1 MENNIKSKR
10 PFSWGIATSS
20 YQIEG
25 GHDLHGRGPSVWDV
39 FSHSKGRV
47 KNGDNGDIAC
57 DHYHLFPEDIKLMKD
72 LGVDSYRFSIS
83 WPRIFPVGTEDKINQ
98 PGMDFYDRLVDTLLE
113 NNIAPFVTLNHWDI
127 PQGLEDL
134 GGWTNRDMVEQFIKY
149 SHYLSRGLGDRVSN
163 WITHNE
169 PWCISFLGY
178 VEGRKPP
185 GLKGEWAKSLHT
197 AHHLLL
203 SHGKA
208 VPEIKSNVKNAK
220 VGITLNLN
228 TAIPASDSE
237 YDKKECAFYDAQ
249 FNRLYLD
256 PLYKKKYPE
265 LLFERLL
272 EKEAI
277 EQSDLNFI
285 KDGDLKAI
293 STPTDFLG
301 VNYYSRAV
309 IRDENIDEA
318 LNEKHKVTMGPKTD
332 FGWEVYPRGIYDLLK
347 RLQDEYSVNEI
358 MITENGCSYG
368 DGPNENK
375 KVNDVKRVEYH
386 RSHIEQILTAVDEGI
401 PCTGYFA
408 WSLMDNFEWAEGYS
422 QRFGLIWVDFD
433 TLERIP
439 KESYYWYQ
447 KFLKSQK

>member
-1 MENNIKSKR
+1 MKEIKKEKT
-10 PFSWGIATSS
+10 FNWGVATSS

-25 GHDLHGRGPSVWDV
+25 AHNTDGRGPSVWDV
-39 FSHSKGRV
+39 FSHTKGRV
-47 KNGDNGDIAC
+47 KNGDTGDIAC
-57 DHYHLFPEDIKLMKD
+57 DHYNKFSDDIILMRD
-72 LGVDSYRFSIS
+72 LGVDSYRFSVS
-83 WPRIFPVGTEDKINQ
+83 WPRIFPIGTEDKINQ
-98 PGMDFYDRLVDTLLE
+98 SGMDFFDRLVDTLLE
-113 NNIAPFVTLNHWDI
+113 NNITPFVTLNHWDI

-134 GGWTNRDMVEQFIKY
+134 GGWTNRDMVQQFVKY
-149 SHYLSRGLGDRVSN
+149 SHYLSRGLGDRVAN

-185 GLKGEWAKSLHT
+185 GLKGAWAKSLHT

-208 VPEIKSNVKNAK
+208 VPEIKSNVRNAK

-228 TAIPASDSE
+228 TAIPASNSE
-237 YDKKECAFYDAQ
+237 YDKKECDFYDAQ

-256 PLYKKKYPE
+256 PLYKQKYPK
-265 LLFERLL
+265 LLFDRLL
-272 EKEAI
+272 EKGAI
-277 EQSDLNFI
+277 KQSDLNFI
-285 KDGDLKAI
+285 EEGDLKTI

-309 IRDENIDEA
+309 IRDESVDEK

-332 FGWEVYPRGIYDLLK
+332 FGWEVYPQGIYDLLK
-347 RLQDEYSVNEI
+347 RLQDEYNVNEI
-358 MITENGCSYG
+358 MVTENGCSYS
-368 DGPNENK
+368 DGPDENK
-375 KVNDVKRVEYH
+375 KVNDINRVEYH
-386 RSHIEQILTAVDEGI
+386 RSHIEQILIAVDEGI
-401 PCTGYFA
+401 PCTAYFA

-447 KFLKSQK
+447 KFLKTQK

>member
-1 MENNIKSKR
+1 MKEIKKEKT
-10 PFSWGIATSS
+10 FNWGVATSS

-25 GHDLHGRGPSVWDV
+25 AHDTDGRGPSVWDV
-39 FSHSKGRV
+39 FSHTKGRV
-47 KNGDNGDIAC
+47 KNGDTGDIAC
-57 DHYHLFPEDIKLMKD
+57 DHYNKFSDDIILVRE
-72 LGVDSYRFSIS
+72 LGVDSYRFSVS
-83 WPRIFPVGTEDKINQ
+83 WPRIFPIGTEDKINQ
-98 PGMDFYDRLVDTLLE
+98 SGMDFYDRLVDTLLE
-113 NNIAPFVTLNHWDI
+113 NNITPFVTLNHWDI

-134 GGWTNRDMVEQFIKY
+134 GGWTNRDMVQQFVKY
-149 SHYLSRGLGDRVSN
+149 SHYLSRDLGDRVAN

-185 GLKGEWAKSLHT
+185 GLKGAWAKSLHT

-208 VPEIKSNVKNAK
+208 VPEIKSNVRNAK

-228 TAIPASDSE
+228 TAIPASNSE
-237 YDKKECAFYDAQ
+237 YDKKECDFYDAQ

-256 PLYKKKYPE
+256 PLYKKKYPK
-265 LLFERLL
+265 LLFDRLL
-272 EKEAI
+272 EKGAI
-277 EQSDLNFI
+277 KQSDLNFI
-285 KDGDLKAI
+285 EEGDLRTI

-309 IRDENIDEA
+309 IRDESVDEK
-318 LNEKHKVTMGPKTD
+318 LNEKQKITMGPKTD
-332 FGWEVYPRGIYDLLK
+332 FGWEVYPQGIYDLLK
-347 RLQDEYSVNEI
+347 RLQDDYNVNEI
-358 MITENGCSYG
+358 MVTENGCSYS
-368 DGPNENK
+368 DGPDENK
-375 KVNDVKRVEYH
+375 KVNDINRVEYH
-386 RSHIEQILTAVDEGI
+386 RSHIEQILIAVDEGI
-401 PCTGYFA
+401 PCTAYFA

-447 KFLKSQK
+447 KFLKTQK

>member
-1 MENNIKSKR
+1 MENNI
-10 PFSWGIATSS
+10 T
-20 YQIEG
+20 
-25 GHDLHGRGPSVWDV
+25 
-39 FSHSKGRV
+39 
-47 KNGDNGDIAC
+47 
-57 DHYHLFPEDIKLMKD
+57 
-72 LGVDSYRFSIS
+72 
-83 WPRIFPVGTEDKINQ
+83 
-98 PGMDFYDRLVDTLLE
+98 
-113 NNIAPFVTLNHWDI
+113 PFVTLNHWDI

-134 GGWTNRDMVEQFIKY
+134 GGWTNRDMVEQFVKY

-265 LLFERLL
+265 LLFKRLL

-285 KDGDLKAI
+285 KDGDLKKI

-309 IRDENIDEA
+309 IRDESIDEA
-318 LNEKHKVTMGPKTD
+318 LNEKHKVAMGPKTD
-332 FGWEVYPRGIYDLLK
+332 FGWEVYPLSLI
-347 RLQDEYSVNEI
+347 
-358 MITENGCSYG
+358 
-368 DGPNENK
+368 
-375 KVNDVKRVEYH
+375 
-386 RSHIEQILTAVDEGI
+386 HI
-401 PCTGYFA
+401 
-408 WSLMDNFEWAEGYS
+408 
-422 QRFGLIWVDFD
+422 
-433 TLERIP
+433 
-439 KESYYWYQ
+439 
-447 KFLKSQK
+447 

>member
-1 MENNIKSKR
+1 MEKTKQKK
-10 PFSWGIATSS
+10 PFNWGVATSS

-25 GHDLHGRGPSVWDV
+25 AHDIDGRGPSVWDV
-39 FSHSKGRV
+39 FSHTKGRV
-47 KNGDNGDIAC
+47 KNGDTGDIAC
-57 DHYHLFPEDIKLMKD
+57 DHYNKFYDDIKLMKD
-72 LGVDSYRFSIS
+72 LGVDSYRFSVS
-83 WPRIFPVGTEDKINQ
+83 WPRIFPIGTEDKINQ
-98 PGMDFYDRLVDTLLE
+98 SGMDFYDRLVDTLLE
-113 NNIAPFVTLNHWDI
+113 NNITPFVTLNHWDI

-185 GLKGEWAKSLHT
+185 GLKGAWAKSLHT

-208 VPEIKSNVKNAK
+208 VPEIKSNVRNAK

-265 LLFERLL
+265 LLFKRLL

-285 KDGDLKAI
+285 KDGDLKKI

-309 IRDENIDEA
+309 IRDESVDET
-318 LNEKHKVTMGPKTD
+318 LNEKHKVAMGPKTD

-386 RSHIEQILTAVDEGI
+386 RSHIEQILIAVDEGI

-422 QRFGLIWVDFD
+422 QRFGMIWVDFD

-447 KFLKSQK
+447 KFLKTQK

>member
-1 MENNIKSKR
+1 MKNNKLKKS
-10 PFSWGIATSS
+10 FNWGIATSS

-25 GHDLHGRGPSVWDV
+25 AHNLHGRGPSVWDV
-39 FSHSKGRV
+39 FSQSKGRV
-47 KNGDNGDIAC
+47 KNGDNGDTAC
-57 DHYHLFPEDIKLMKD
+57 DHYHRFPEDIKLMKD

-83 WPRIFPVGTEDKINQ
+83 WPRIFPIGTEHKINQ
-98 PGMDFYDRLVDTLLE
+98 LGMDFYDRLVDNLLE
-113 NNIAPFVTLNHWDI
+113 NNITPFVTLNHWDI

-134 GGWTNRDMVEQFIKY
+134 GGWTNRDMVEQFVKY
-149 SHYLSRGLGDRVSN
+149 SHYLSRGLGDRVFN

-178 VEGRKPP
+178 IEGRKPP
-185 GLKGEWAKSLHT
+185 GLKNEWAKSLHT

-208 VPEIKSNVKNAK
+208 VSEIKSNVKKAK

-237 YDKKECAFYDAQ
+237 YDKKACDFYDAQ

-256 PLYKKKYPE
+256 PLYNEKYPE
-265 LLFERLL
+265 LLFNSLI
-272 EKEAI
+272 EKSLI
-277 EQSDLNFI
+277 KKSDLNFI
-285 KDGDLKAI
+285 KEGDLKTI

-309 IRDENIDEA
+309 IRNDDIDE
-318 LNEKHKVTMGPKTD
+318 KVNDKQIVSIGEKTD

-347 RLQDEYSVNEI
+347 KLQDEYNVNEI
-358 MITENGCSYG
+358 IITENGCSYA
-368 DGPNENK
+368 DGPDENK
-375 KVNDVKRVEYH
+375 KVNDTKRVEYH
-386 RSHIEQILTAVDEGI
+386 RSHIEQILVAVDEGI

-408 WSLMDNFEWAEGYS
+408 WSLMDNFEWAEGYD
-422 QRFGLIWVDFD
+422 QRFGMIWVDFD
-433 TLERIP
+433 SLERIP

-447 KFLKSQK
+447 SFLKSLK

>member
-1 MENNIKSKR
+1 MKEIKKEKT
-10 PFSWGIATSS
+10 FNWGVATSS

-25 GHDLHGRGPSVWDV
+25 AHDTDGRGPSVWDV
-39 FSHSKGRV
+39 FSHTKGRV
-47 KNGDNGDIAC
+47 KNGDTGDIAC
-57 DHYHLFPEDIKLMKD
+57 DHYNKFSDDIILMRE
-72 LGVDSYRFSIS
+72 LGVDSYRFSVS
-83 WPRIFPVGTEDKINQ
+83 WPRIFPIGTEDKINQ
-98 PGMDFYDRLVDTLLE
+98 SGMDFYDRLVDTLLE
-113 NNIAPFVTLNHWDI
+113 NNITPFVTLNHWDI

-134 GGWTNRDMVEQFIKY
+134 GGWTNRDMVQQFVKY
-149 SHYLSRGLGDRVSN
+149 SHYLSRDLGDRVAN

-185 GLKGEWAKSLHT
+185 GLKGAWAKSLHT

-208 VPEIKSNVKNAK
+208 VPEIKSNVRNAK

-237 YDKKECAFYDAQ
+237 YDKKECDFYDAQ

-256 PLYKKKYPE
+256 PLYKKKYPK
-265 LLFERLL
+265 LLFDRLL
-272 EKEAI
+272 EKGAI
-277 EQSDLNFI
+277 KQSDLNFI
-285 KDGDLKAI
+285 EEGDLRTI

-309 IRDENIDEA
+309 IRDESVDEK
-318 LNEKHKVTMGPKTD
+318 LNEKQKITMGPKTD

-347 RLQDEYSVNEI
+347 RLQDDYNVNEI
-358 MITENGCSYG
+358 MVTENGCSYG
-368 DGPNENK
+368 DGPDENK
-375 KVNDVKRVEYH
+375 KVNDINRVEYH
-386 RSHIEQILTAVDEGI
+386 RSHIEQILIAVDEGI
-401 PCTGYFA
+401 PCTAYFA

-447 KFLKSQK
+447 KFLKTQK

>member
-1 MENNIKSKR
+1 VKEIKKEKT
-10 PFSWGIATSS
+10 FNWGVATSS

-25 GHDLHGRGPSVWDV
+25 AHNTDGRGPSVWDV
-39 FSHSKGRV
+39 FSHTKGRV
-47 KNGDNGDIAC
+47 KNGDTGDIAC
-57 DHYHLFPEDIKLMKD
+57 DHYNKFSDDIILMRD
-72 LGVDSYRFSIS
+72 LGVDSYRFSVS
-83 WPRIFPVGTEDKINQ
+83 WPRIFPIGTEDKINQ
-98 PGMDFYDRLVDTLLE
+98 SGMDFYDRLVDTLLE
-113 NNIAPFVTLNHWDI
+113 NNITPFVTLNHWDI

-134 GGWTNRDMVEQFIKY
+134 GGWTNRDMVQQFVKY
-149 SHYLSRGLGDRVSN
+149 SHYLSRGLGDRVAN

-185 GLKGEWAKSLHT
+185 GLKGAWAKSLHT

-208 VPEIKSNVKNAK
+208 VPEIKSNVRNAK

-228 TAIPASDSE
+228 TAIPASNSE
-237 YDKKECAFYDAQ
+237 YDKKECDFYDAQ

-256 PLYKKKYPE
+256 PLYKQKYPK
-265 LLFERLL
+265 LLFDRLL
-272 EKEAI
+272 EKGAI
-277 EQSDLNFI
+277 KQSDLNFI
-285 KDGDLKAI
+285 GEGDLKTI

-309 IRDENIDEA
+309 IRDESVDEK

-332 FGWEVYPRGIYDLLK
+332 FGWEVYPQGIYDLLK
-347 RLQDEYSVNEI
+347 RLQDEYNVNEI
-358 MITENGCSYG
+358 MVTENGCSYS
-368 DGPNENK
+368 DGPDENK
-375 KVNDVKRVEYH
+375 KVNDINRVEYH
-386 RSHIEQILTAVDEGI
+386 RSHIEQILIAVDEGI
-401 PCTGYFA
+401 PCTAYFA

-447 KFLKSQK
+447 KFLKTQK

>member
-1 MENNIKSKR
+1 MKEIKKEKT
-10 PFSWGIATSS
+10 FNWGVATSS

-25 GHDLHGRGPSVWDV
+25 AHDTDGRGPSVWDV
-39 FSHSKGRV
+39 FSHTKGRV
-47 KNGDNGDIAC
+47 KNGDTGDIAC
-57 DHYHLFPEDIKLMKD
+57 DHYNKFSDDIILMRE
-72 LGVDSYRFSIS
+72 LGVDSYRFSVS
-83 WPRIFPVGTEDKINQ
+83 WPRIFPIGTEDKINQ
-98 PGMDFYDRLVDTLLE
+98 SGMDFYDRLVDTLLE
-113 NNIAPFVTLNHWDI
+113 NNITPFVTLNHWDI

-134 GGWTNRDMVEQFIKY
+134 GGWTNRDMVQQFVKY
-149 SHYLSRGLGDRVSN
+149 SHYLSRDLGDRVAN

-185 GLKGEWAKSLHT
+185 GLKGAWAKSLHT

-208 VPEIKSNVKNAK
+208 VPEIKSNVRNAK

-228 TAIPASDSE
+228 TAIPASNSE
-237 YDKKECAFYDAQ
+237 YDKKECDFYDAQ

-256 PLYKKKYPE
+256 PLYKKKYPK
-265 LLFERLL
+265 LLFDRLL
-272 EKEAI
+272 EKGAI
-277 EQSDLNFI
+277 KQSDLNFI
-285 KDGDLKAI
+285 EEGDLRTI

-368 DGPNENK
+368 DGPNENG

-386 RSHIEQILTAVDEGI
+386 RSHIEQILIAVDEGI

-422 QRFGLIWVDFD
+422 QRFGLIWVDFE

-447 KFLKSQK
+447 NFIKSQK

>member
-1 MENNIKSKR
+1 MKEIKKEKT
-10 PFSWGIATSS
+10 FNWGVATSS

-25 GHDLHGRGPSVWDV
+25 AHDTDGRGPSVWDV
-39 FSHSKGRV
+39 FSHTKGRV
-47 KNGDNGDIAC
+47 KNGDTGDIAC
-57 DHYHLFPEDIKLMKD
+57 DHYNKFSDDIILMRE
-72 LGVDSYRFSIS
+72 LGVDSYRFSVS
-83 WPRIFPVGTEDKINQ
+83 WPRIFPIGTEDKINQ
-98 PGMDFYDRLVDTLLE
+98 SGMDFYDRLVDTLLE
-113 NNIAPFVTLNHWDI
+113 NNITPFVTLNHWDI

-134 GGWTNRDMVEQFIKY
+134 GGWTNRDMVQQFVKY
-149 SHYLSRGLGDRVSN
+149 SHYLSRDLGDRVAN

-185 GLKGEWAKSLHT
+185 GLNGAWAKSLHT

-208 VPEIKSNVKNAK
+208 VPEIKSNVRNAK

-237 YDKKECAFYDAQ
+237 YDKKECDFYDAQ

-256 PLYKKKYPE
+256 PLYKKKYPK
-265 LLFERLL
+265 LLFDRLL
-272 EKEAI
+272 EKGAI
-277 EQSDLNFI
+277 KQSDLNFI
-285 KDGDLKAI
+285 EEGDLKTI

-309 IRDENIDEA
+309 IRDESVDEK
-318 LNEKHKVTMGPKTD
+318 LNEKQKVTMGPKTD
-332 FGWEVYPRGIYDLLK
+332 FGWEVYPQGIYDLLK
-347 RLQDEYSVNEI
+347 RLQDDYNVNEI
-358 MITENGCSYG
+358 MVTENGCSYS
-368 DGPNENK
+368 DGPDENK
-375 KVNDVKRVEYH
+375 KVNDINRVEYH
-386 RSHIEQILTAVDEGI
+386 RSHIEQILIAVDEGI
-401 PCTGYFA
+401 PCTAYFA

-447 KFLKSQK
+447 KFLKTQK

>member
-1 MENNIKSKR
+1 VKEIKKEKT
-10 PFSWGIATSS
+10 FNWGVATSS

-25 GHDLHGRGPSVWDV
+25 AHNTDGRGPSVWDV
-39 FSHSKGRV
+39 FSHTKGRV
-47 KNGDNGDIAC
+47 KNGDTGDIAC
-57 DHYHLFPEDIKLMKD
+57 DHYNKFSDDIILMRD
-72 LGVDSYRFSIS
+72 LGVDSYRFSVS
-83 WPRIFPVGTEDKINQ
+83 WPRIFPIGTEDKINQ
-98 PGMDFYDRLVDTLLE
+98 SGMDFYDRLVDTLLE
-113 NNIAPFVTLNHWDI
+113 NNITPFVTLNHWDI

-265 LLFERLL
+265 LLFKRLL

-285 KDGDLKAI
+285 KDGDLKKI

-309 IRDENIDEA
+309 IRDESVDET

-375 KVNDVKRVEYH
+375 KVNDINRVEYH
-386 RSHIEQILTAVDEGI
+386 RSHIEQILIAVDEGI

>member
-1 MENNIKSKR
+1 MKEIKKEKT
-10 PFSWGIATSS
+10 FNWGVATSS

-25 GHDLHGRGPSVWDV
+25 AHNTDGRGPSVWDV
-39 FSHSKGRV
+39 FSHTKGRV
-47 KNGDNGDIAC
+47 KNGDTGDIAC
-57 DHYHLFPEDIKLMKD
+57 DHYNKFSDDIILMRD
-72 LGVDSYRFSIS
+72 LGVDSYRFSVS
-83 WPRIFPVGTEDKINQ
+83 WPRIFPIGTEDKINQ
-98 PGMDFYDRLVDTLLE
+98 SGMDFYDRLVDTLLE
-113 NNIAPFVTLNHWDI
+113 NNITPFVTLNHWDI

-134 GGWTNRDMVEQFIKY
+134 GGWTNRDMVQQFVKY
-149 SHYLSRGLGDRVSN
+149 SHYLSRDLGDRVAN

-185 GLKGEWAKSLHT
+185 GLKGAWAKSLHT

-208 VPEIKSNVKNAK
+208 VPEIKSNVRNAK

-228 TAIPASDSE
+228 TAIPASNSE
-237 YDKKECAFYDAQ
+237 YDKKECDFYDAQ

-256 PLYKKKYPE
+256 PLYKQKYPK
-265 LLFERLL
+265 LLFDRLL
-272 EKEAI
+272 EKGAI
-277 EQSDLNFI
+277 KQSDLNFI
-285 KDGDLKAI
+285 EEGDLKTI

-309 IRDENIDEA
+309 IRDESVDEK

-332 FGWEVYPRGIYDLLK
+332 FGWEVYPQGIYDLLK
-347 RLQDEYSVNEI
+347 RLQDEYNVNEI
-358 MITENGCSYG
+358 MVTENGCSYS
-368 DGPNENK
+368 DSPDENK
-375 KVNDVKRVEYH
+375 KVNDINRVEYH
-386 RSHIEQILTAVDEGI
+386 RSHIEQILIAVDEGI
-401 PCTGYFA
+401 PCTAYFA

-447 KFLKSQK
+447 KFLKTQK

>member
-1 MENNIKSKR
+1 MKEIKKEKT
-10 PFSWGIATSS
+10 FNWGVATSS

-25 GHDLHGRGPSVWDV
+25 AHNTDGRGPSVWDV
-39 FSHSKGRV
+39 FSHTKGRV
-47 KNGDNGDIAC
+47 KNGDTGDIAC
-57 DHYHLFPEDIKLMKD
+57 DHYNKFSDDIILMRD
-72 LGVDSYRFSIS
+72 LGVDSYRFSVS
-83 WPRIFPVGTEDKINQ
+83 WPRIFPIGTEDKINQ
-98 PGMDFYDRLVDTLLE
+98 SGMDFYDRLVDTLLE
-113 NNIAPFVTLNHWDI
+113 NNITPFVTLNHWDI

-134 GGWTNRDMVEQFIKY
+134 GGWTNRDMVQQFVKY
-149 SHYLSRGLGDRVSN
+149 SHYLSRGLGDRVAN

-185 GLKGEWAKSLHT
+185 GLKGAWAKSLHT

-208 VPEIKSNVKNAK
+208 VPEIKSNVRNAK

-228 TAIPASDSE
+228 TAIPASNSE
-237 YDKKECAFYDAQ
+237 YDKKECDFYDAQ

-256 PLYKKKYPE
+256 PLYKQKYPK
-265 LLFERLL
+265 LLFDRLL
-272 EKEAI
+272 EKGAI
-277 EQSDLNFI
+277 KQSDLNFI
-285 KDGDLKAI
+285 GEGDLKTI

-309 IRDENIDEA
+309 IRDESVDEK
-318 LNEKHKVTMGPKTD
+318 LNEKQKVTMGPKTD
-332 FGWEVYPRGIYDLLK
+332 FGWEVYPQGIYDLLK
-347 RLQDEYSVNEI
+347 RLQDDYNVNEI
-358 MITENGCSYG
+358 MVTENGCSYS
-368 DGPNENK
+368 DGPDENK
-375 KVNDVKRVEYH
+375 KVNDINRVEYH
-386 RSHIEQILTAVDEGI
+386 RSHIEQILIAVDEGI
-401 PCTGYFA
+401 PCTAYFA

-447 KFLKSQK
+447 KFLKTQK

>member
-1 MENNIKSKR
+1 MKEIKKEKT
-10 PFSWGIATSS
+10 FNWGVATSS

-25 GHDLHGRGPSVWDV
+25 AHNTDGRGPSVWDV
-39 FSHSKGRV
+39 FSHTKGRV
-47 KNGDNGDIAC
+47 KNGDTGDIAC
-57 DHYHLFPEDIKLMKD
+57 DHYNKFSDDIILMRD
-72 LGVDSYRFSIS
+72 LGVDSYRFSVS
-83 WPRIFPVGTEDKINQ
+83 WPRIFPIGTEDKINQ
-98 PGMDFYDRLVDTLLE
+98 SGMDFYDRLVDTLLE
-113 NNIAPFVTLNHWDI
+113 NNITPFVTLNHWDI

-134 GGWTNRDMVEQFIKY
+134 GGWTNRDMVQQFVKY
-149 SHYLSRGLGDRVSN
+149 SHYLSRGLGDRVAN

-185 GLKGEWAKSLHT
+185 GLKGAWAKSLHT

-208 VPEIKSNVKNAK
+208 VPEIKSNVRNAK

-265 LLFERLL
+265 LLFKRLL

-285 KDGDLKAI
+285 KDGDLKKI

-309 IRDENIDEA
+309 IRDESVDEA

-347 RLQDEYSVNEI
+347 RLQDEYNVNEI

-386 RSHIEQILTAVDEGI
+386 RSHIEQILIAVDEGI

>member
-1 MENNIKSKR
+1 MKEIKKEKT
-10 PFSWGIATSS
+10 FNWGVATSS

-25 GHDLHGRGPSVWDV
+25 AHDTDGRGPSVWDV
-39 FSHSKGRV
+39 FSHTKGRV
-47 KNGDNGDIAC
+47 KNGDTGDIAC
-57 DHYHLFPEDIKLMKD
+57 DHYNKFSDDIILMRE
-72 LGVDSYRFSIS
+72 LGVDSYRFSVS
-83 WPRIFPVGTEDKINQ
+83 WPRIFPIGTEDKINQ
-98 PGMDFYDRLVDTLLE
+98 SGMDFYDRLVDTLLE
-113 NNIAPFVTLNHWDI
+113 NNITPFVTLNHWDI

-134 GGWTNRDMVEQFIKY
+134 GGWTNRDMVQQFVKY
-149 SHYLSRGLGDRVSN
+149 SHYLSRDLGDRVAN

-185 GLKGEWAKSLHT
+185 GLKGAWAKSLHT

-208 VPEIKSNVKNAK
+208 VPEIKSNVRNAK

-256 PLYKKKYPE
+256 PLYKKEYPE
-265 LLFERLL
+265 LLFKRLL
-272 EKEAI
+272 EKGAI
-277 EQSDLNFI
+277 EQSDINFI
-285 KDGDLKAI
+285 KDGDLKTI

-309 IRDENIDEA
+309 IRDEDVDEA
-318 LNEKHKVTMGPKTD
+318 LNDEHKVTMGPKTD

-347 RLQDEYSVNEI
+347 RLQDEYNVNEI

-386 RSHIEQILTAVDEGI
+386 RSHIEQILIAVDEGI

>member
-1 MENNIKSKR
+1 MEEIKKEK
-10 PFSWGIATSS
+10 PFNWGVATSS

-25 GHDLHGRGPSVWDV
+25 AHDTDGRGPSVWDV
-39 FSHSKGRV
+39 FSHTKGRV
-47 KNGDNGDIAC
+47 KNGDTGDIAC
-57 DHYHLFPEDIKLMKD
+57 DHYNKFSDDIILMRD

-83 WPRIFPVGTEDKINQ
+83 WPRIFPIGTEDKINQ
-98 PGMDFYDRLVDTLLE
+98 SGMDFYDRLVDTLLE
-113 NNIAPFVTLNHWDI
+113 NNITPFVTLNHWDI

-265 LLFERLL
+265 LLFKRLL
-272 EKEAI
+272 EKGAI
-277 EQSDLNFI
+277 KQSDLNFI
-285 KDGDLKAI
+285 KDGDLKTI

-309 IRDENIDEA
+309 IRDEIVDEA

-347 RLQDEYSVNEI
+347 RLQDEYNVNEI

-386 RSHIEQILTAVDEGI
+386 RSHIEQILIAVDEGI

>member
-1 MENNIKSKR
+1 MKEIKKEKT
-10 PFSWGIATSS
+10 FNWGVATSS

-25 GHDLHGRGPSVWDV
+25 AHNTDGRGPSVWDV
-39 FSHSKGRV
+39 FSHTKGRV
-47 KNGDNGDIAC
+47 KNGDTGDIAC
-57 DHYHLFPEDIKLMKD
+57 DHYNKFSDDIILMRD
-72 LGVDSYRFSIS
+72 LGVDSYRFSVS
-83 WPRIFPVGTEDKINQ
+83 WPRIFPIGTEDKINQ
-98 PGMDFYDRLVDTLLE
+98 SGMDFYDRLVDTLLE
-113 NNIAPFVTLNHWDI
+113 NNITPFVTLNHWDI

-134 GGWTNRDMVEQFIKY
+134 GGWTNRDMVQQFVKY
-149 SHYLSRGLGDRVSN
+149 SHYLSRGLGDRVAN

-185 GLKGEWAKSLHT
+185 GLKGAWAKSLHT

-208 VPEIKSNVKNAK
+208 VPEIKSNVRNAK

-228 TAIPASDSE
+228 TAIPASNSE
-237 YDKKECAFYDAQ
+237 YDKKECDFYDAQ

-256 PLYKKKYPE
+256 PLYKQKYPK
-265 LLFERLL
+265 LLFDRLL
-272 EKEAI
+272 EKGAI
-277 EQSDLNFI
+277 KQSDLNFI
-285 KDGDLKAI
+285 GEGDLKTI

-309 IRDENIDEA
+309 IRDESVDEK
-318 LNEKHKVTMGPKTD
+318 LNEKQKVTMGPKTD
-332 FGWEVYPRGIYDLLK
+332 FGWEVYPKGIYDLLK
-347 RLQDEYSVNEI
+347 RLQDDYNVNEI
-358 MITENGCSYG
+358 MVTENGCSYS
-368 DGPNENK
+368 DGPDENK
-375 KVNDVKRVEYH
+375 KVNDINRVEYH
-386 RSHIEQILTAVDEGI
+386 RSHIEQILIAVDEGI
-401 PCTGYFA
+401 PCTAYFA

-447 KFLKSQK
+447 KFLKTQK

>member
-1 MENNIKSKR
+1 MKEIKKEKT
-10 PFSWGIATSS
+10 FNWGVATSS

-25 GHDLHGRGPSVWDV
+25 AHDTDGRGPSVWDV
-39 FSHSKGRV
+39 FSHTKGRV
-47 KNGDNGDIAC
+47 KNGDTGDIAC
-57 DHYHLFPEDIKLMKD
+57 DHYNKFSDDIILMRD
-72 LGVDSYRFSIS
+72 LGVDSYRFSVS
-83 WPRIFPVGTEDKINQ
+83 WPRIFPIGTEDKINQ
-98 PGMDFYDRLVDTLLE
+98 SGMDFYDRLVDTLLE
-113 NNIAPFVTLNHWDI
+113 NNITPFVTLNHWDI

-134 GGWTNRDMVEQFIKY
+134 GGWTNRDMVQQFVKY
-149 SHYLSRGLGDRVSN
+149 SHYLSRDLGDRVAN

-185 GLKGEWAKSLHT
+185 GLKGAWAKSLHT

-208 VPEIKSNVKNAK
+208 VPEIKSNVRNAK

-237 YDKKECAFYDAQ
+237 YDKKECDFYDAQ

-256 PLYKKKYPE
+256 PLYKKKYPK
-265 LLFERLL
+265 LLFDRLL
-272 EKEAI
+272 EKGAI
-277 EQSDLNFI
+277 KQSDLNFI
-285 KDGDLKAI
+285 EEGDLRTI

-309 IRDENIDEA
+309 IRDESVDEK
-318 LNEKHKVTMGPKTD
+318 LNEKQKITMGPKTD
-332 FGWEVYPRGIYDLLK
+332 FGWEVYPQGIYDLLK
-347 RLQDEYSVNEI
+347 RLQDDYNVNEI
-358 MITENGCSYG
+358 MVTENGCSYS
-368 DGPNENK
+368 DGPDGNK
-375 KVNDVKRVEYH
+375 KVNDINRLEYH
-386 RSHIEQILTAVDEGI
+386 RSHIEQILIAVDEGI
-401 PCTGYFA
+401 PCTAYFA

-447 KFLKSQK
+447 KFLKTQK

>member
-1 MENNIKSKR
+1 MGNNIKSKR
-10 PFSWGIATSS
+10 PFNWGIATSS

-98 PGMDFYDRLVDTLLE
+98 SGMDFYDRLVDTLLE
-113 NNIAPFVTLNHWDI
+113 NNITPFITLNHWDI

-265 LLFERLL
+265 LLFKRLL
-272 EKEAI
+272 EKGAI
-277 EQSDLNFI
+277 RQSDLNFI
-285 KDGDLKAI
+285 KDGDLKTI

-309 IRDENIDEA
+309 IRDESVDEK

-347 RLQDEYSVNEI
+347 RLQDEYNVNEI

-375 KVNDVKRVEYH
+375 KVNDIKRVEYH
-386 RSHIEQILTAVDEGI
+386 RSHIEQILIAVDEGI

-422 QRFGLIWVDFD
+422 QRFGMIWVDFD

-447 KFLKSQK
+447 KFLKTQK

>member
-1 MENNIKSKR
+1 MKEIKKEKT
-10 PFSWGIATSS
+10 FNWGVATSS

-25 GHDLHGRGPSVWDV
+25 AHDTDGRGPSVWDV
-39 FSHSKGRV
+39 FSHTKGRV
-47 KNGDNGDIAC
+47 KNGDTGDIAC
-57 DHYHLFPEDIKLMKD
+57 DHYNKFSDDIILMRE
-72 LGVDSYRFSIS
+72 LGVDSYRFSVS
-83 WPRIFPVGTEDKINQ
+83 WPRIFPIGTEDKINQ
-98 PGMDFYDRLVDTLLE
+98 SGMDFYDRLVDTLLE
-113 NNIAPFVTLNHWDI
+113 NNITPFVTLNHWDI

-134 GGWTNRDMVEQFIKY
+134 GGWTNRDMVQQFVKY
-149 SHYLSRGLGDRVSN
+149 SHYLSRDLGDRVAN

-185 GLKGEWAKSLHT
+185 GLKGAWAKSLHT

-208 VPEIKSNVKNAK
+208 VPEIKSNVRNAK

-265 LLFERLL
+265 LLFKRLL
-272 EKEAI
+272 EKGAI
-277 EQSDLNFI
+277 KQSDLNFI
-285 KDGDLKAI
+285 KDGDLKTI

-309 IRDENIDEA
+309 IRDESVDEK
-318 LNEKHKVTMGPKTD
+318 LNEKQKITMGPKTD
-332 FGWEVYPRGIYDLLK
+332 FGWEVYPQGIYDLLK
-347 RLQDEYSVNEI
+347 RLQDDYNVNEI
-358 MITENGCSYG
+358 MVTENGCSYG
-368 DGPNENK
+368 DGPDENK
-375 KVNDVKRVEYH
+375 KVNDINRVEYH
-386 RSHIEQILTAVDEGI
+386 RSHIEQILIAVDEGI
-401 PCTGYFA
+401 PCTAYFA

-447 KFLKSQK
+447 KFLKTQK

>member
-1 MENNIKSKR
+1 MKEIKKEKT
-10 PFSWGIATSS
+10 FNWGVATSS

-25 GHDLHGRGPSVWDV
+25 AHNTDGRGPSVWDV
-39 FSHSKGRV
+39 FSHTKGRV
-47 KNGDNGDIAC
+47 KNGDTGDIAC
-57 DHYHLFPEDIKLMKD
+57 DHYNKFSDDIILMRD
-72 LGVDSYRFSIS
+72 LGVDSYRFSVS
-83 WPRIFPVGTEDKINQ
+83 WPRIFPIGTEDKINQ
-98 PGMDFYDRLVDTLLE
+98 SGMDFYDRLVDTLLE
-113 NNIAPFVTLNHWDI
+113 NNITPFVTLNHWDI

-134 GGWTNRDMVEQFIKY
+134 GGWTNRDMVQQFVKY
-149 SHYLSRGLGDRVSN
+149 SHYLSRGLGDRVAN

-185 GLKGEWAKSLHT
+185 GLKGAWAKSLHT

-208 VPEIKSNVKNAK
+208 VPEIKSNVRNAK

-228 TAIPASDSE
+228 TAIPASNSE

-265 LLFERLL
+265 LLFKRLL

-285 KDGDLKAI
+285 KDGDLKKI

-309 IRDENIDEA
+309 IRDESIDEA
-318 LNEKHKVTMGPKTD
+318 LNEKHKVAMGPKTD

-347 RLQDEYSVNEI
+347 RLQNEYSVNEI

-386 RSHIEQILTAVDEGI
+386 RSHIEQILIAVDEGI

>member
-1 MENNIKSKR
+1 MKELKKEKTFN
-10 PFSWGIATSS
+10 WGVATSS

-25 GHDLHGRGPSVWDV
+25 AHDTDGRGPSVWDV
-39 FSHSKGRV
+39 FSHTKGRV
-47 KNGDNGDIAC
+47 KNGDTGDIAC
-57 DHYHLFPEDIKLMKD
+57 DHYNKFSDDIILMRD
-72 LGVDSYRFSIS
+72 LGVDSYRFSVS
-83 WPRIFPVGTEDKINQ
+83 WPRIFPIGTEDKINQ
-98 PGMDFYDRLVDTLLE
+98 SGMDFYDRLVDTLLE
-113 NNIAPFVTLNHWDI
+113 NNITPFVTLNHWDI

-134 GGWTNRDMVEQFIKY
+134 GGWTNRDMVQQFVKY
-149 SHYLSRGLGDRVSN
+149 SHYLSRGLGDRVAN

-185 GLKGEWAKSLHT
+185 GLKGAWAKSLHT

-208 VPEIKSNVKNAK
+208 VPEIKSNVRNAK

-228 TAIPASDSE
+228 TAIPASNSE

-265 LLFERLL
+265 LLFKRLL

-285 KDGDLKAI
+285 KDGDLKKI

-309 IRDENIDEA
+309 IRDESIDEA
-318 LNEKHKVTMGPKTD
+318 LNEEHKVTMGPKTD

-386 RSHIEQILTAVDEGI
+386 RSHIEQILIAVDEGI

>member
-1 MENNIKSKR
+1 MEEIKKEKT
-10 PFSWGIATSS
+10 FNWGVATSS

-25 GHDLHGRGPSVWDV
+25 AHDTDGRGPSVWDV
-39 FSHSKGRV
+39 FSHTKGRV
-47 KNGDNGDIAC
+47 KNGDTGDIAC
-57 DHYHLFPEDIKLMKD
+57 DHYNKFSDDIILMRE
-72 LGVDSYRFSIS
+72 LGVDSYRFSVS
-83 WPRIFPVGTEDKINQ
+83 WPRIFPIGTEDKINQ
-98 PGMDFYDRLVDTLLE
+98 SGMDFYDRLVDTLLE
-113 NNIAPFVTLNHWDI
+113 NNITPFVTLNHWDI

-134 GGWTNRDMVEQFIKY
+134 GGWTNRDMVQQFVKY
-149 SHYLSRGLGDRVSN
+149 SHYLSRDLGDRVAN

-185 GLKGEWAKSLHT
+185 GLKGAWAKSLHT

-208 VPEIKSNVKNAK
+208 VPEIKSNVRNAK

-237 YDKKECAFYDAQ
+237 YDKKECDFYDAQ

-256 PLYKKKYPE
+256 PLYKKKYPK
-265 LLFERLL
+265 LLFDRLL
-272 EKEAI
+272 EKGAI
-277 EQSDLNFI
+277 KQSDLNFI
-285 KDGDLKAI
+285 EEGDLKTI

-309 IRDENIDEA
+309 IRDESVDEK
-318 LNEKHKVTMGPKTD
+318 LNEKQKVTMGPKTD
-332 FGWEVYPRGIYDLLK
+332 FGWEVYPQGIYDLLK
-347 RLQDEYSVNEI
+347 RLQDDYNVNEI
-358 MITENGCSYG
+358 MVTENGCSYS
-368 DGPNENK
+368 DGPDENK
-375 KVNDVKRVEYH
+375 KVNDINRVEYH
-386 RSHIEQILTAVDEGI
+386 RSHIEQILIAVDEGI
-401 PCTGYFA
+401 PCTAYFA

-447 KFLKSQK
+447 KFLKTQK

>member
-1 MENNIKSKR
+1 MKEIKKEKT
-10 PFSWGIATSS
+10 FNWGVATSS

-25 GHDLHGRGPSVWDV
+25 AHNTDGRGPSVWDV
-39 FSHSKGRV
+39 FSHTKGRV
-47 KNGDNGDIAC
+47 KNGDTGDIAC
-57 DHYHLFPEDIKLMKD
+57 DHYNKFSDDIILMRD
-72 LGVDSYRFSIS
+72 LGADSYRFSVS
-83 WPRIFPVGTEDKINQ
+83 WPRIFPIGTEDKINQ
-98 PGMDFYDRLVDTLLE
+98 SGMDFYDRLVDTLLE
-113 NNIAPFVTLNHWDI
+113 NNITPFVTLNHWDI

-134 GGWTNRDMVEQFIKY
+134 GGWTNRDMVQQFVKY
-149 SHYLSRGLGDRVSN
+149 SHYLSRGLGDRVAN

-185 GLKGEWAKSLHT
+185 GLKGAWAKSLHT

-208 VPEIKSNVKNAK
+208 VPEIKSNVRNAK

-237 YDKKECAFYDAQ
+237 YDKKECDFYDAQ

-256 PLYKKKYPE
+256 PLYKQKYPE
-265 LLFERLL
+265 LLFDRLL
-272 EKEAI
+272 EKGAI
-277 EQSDLNFI
+277 KQSDLNFI
-285 KDGDLKAI
+285 KDGDLKTI

-386 RSHIEQILTAVDEGI
+386 RSHIEQILIAVDEGI

>member
-1 MENNIKSKR
+1 MKEIKKEKT
-10 PFSWGIATSS
+10 FNWGVATSS

-25 GHDLHGRGPSVWDV
+25 AHDTDGRGPSVWDV
-39 FSHSKGRV
+39 FSHTKGRV
-47 KNGDNGDIAC
+47 KNGDTGDIAC
-57 DHYHLFPEDIKLMKD
+57 DHYNKFSDDIILMRE
-72 LGVDSYRFSIS
+72 LGVDSYRFSVS
-83 WPRIFPVGTEDKINQ
+83 WPRIFPIGTEDKINQ
-98 PGMDFYDRLVDTLLE
+98 SGMDFYDRLVDTLLE
-113 NNIAPFVTLNHWDI
+113 NNITPFVTLNHWDI

-134 GGWTNRDMVEQFIKY
+134 GGWTNRDMVQQFVKY
-149 SHYLSRGLGDRVSN
+149 SHYLSRDLGDRVAN

-185 GLKGEWAKSLHT
+185 GLKGAWAKSLHT

-208 VPEIKSNVKNAK
+208 VPEIKSNVRNAK

-237 YDKKECAFYDAQ
+237 YDKKECDFYDAQ

-256 PLYKKKYPE
+256 PLYKKKYPK
-265 LLFERLL
+265 LLFDRLL
-272 EKEAI
+272 EKGAI
-277 EQSDLNFI
+277 KQSDLNFI
-285 KDGDLKAI
+285 EEGDLKTI

-309 IRDENIDEA
+309 IRDESVDEM

-332 FGWEVYPRGIYDLLK
+332 FGWEIYPKGIYDLLK
-347 RLQDEYSVNEI
+347 RLQDDYNVNEI
-358 MITENGCSYG
+358 MVTENGCSYS
-368 DGPNENK
+368 DGPDENK
-375 KVNDVKRVEYH
+375 KVNDINRVEYH
-386 RSHIEQILTAVDEGI
+386 RSHIEQILIAVDEGI
-401 PCTGYFA
+401 PCTAYFA

-447 KFLKSQK
+447 KFLKTQK

>member
-1 MENNIKSKR
+1 MKEIKKEKT
-10 PFSWGIATSS
+10 FNWGVATSS

-25 GHDLHGRGPSVWDV
+25 AHDTDGRGPSVWDV
-39 FSHSKGRV
+39 FSHTKGRV
-47 KNGDNGDIAC
+47 KNGDTGDIAC
-57 DHYHLFPEDIKLMKD
+57 DHYNKFSDDIILMRE
-72 LGVDSYRFSIS
+72 LGVDSYRFSVS
-83 WPRIFPVGTEDKINQ
+83 WPRIFPIGTEDKINQ
-98 PGMDFYDRLVDTLLE
+98 SGMDFYDRLVDTLLE
-113 NNIAPFVTLNHWDI
+113 NNITPFVTLNHWDI

-134 GGWTNRDMVEQFIKY
+134 GGWTNRDMVQQFVKY
-149 SHYLSRGLGDRVSN
+149 SHYLSRDLGDRVAN

-185 GLKGEWAKSLHT
+185 GLKGAWAKSLHT

-228 TAIPASDSE
+228 TAIPASNSE
-237 YDKKECAFYDAQ
+237 YDKKECDFYDAQ

-256 PLYKKKYPE
+256 PLYKKKYPK
-265 LLFERLL
+265 LLFDRLL
-272 EKEAI
+272 EKGAI
-277 EQSDLNFI
+277 KQSDLNFI
-285 KDGDLKAI
+285 EEGDLKTI

-309 IRDENIDEA
+309 IRDESVDEK
-318 LNEKHKVTMGPKTD
+318 LNEKQKVTMGPKTD
-332 FGWEVYPRGIYDLLK
+332 FGWEVYPQGIYDLLK
-347 RLQDEYSVNEI
+347 RLQDDYNVNEI
-358 MITENGCSYG
+358 MVTENGCSYS
-368 DGPNENK
+368 DGPDENK
-375 KVNDVKRVEYH
+375 KVNDINRVEYH
-386 RSHIEQILTAVDEGI
+386 RSHIEQILIAVDEGI
-401 PCTGYFA
+401 PCTAYFA

-447 KFLKSQK
+447 KFLKTQK

>member
-1 MENNIKSKR
+1 MNEIKKEKT
-10 PFSWGIATSS
+10 FNWGVATSS

-25 GHDLHGRGPSVWDV
+25 AHNTDGRGPSVWDV
-39 FSHSKGRV
+39 FSHTKGRV
-47 KNGDNGDIAC
+47 KNGDTGDIAC
-57 DHYHLFPEDIKLMKD
+57 DHYNKFSDDIILMRD
-72 LGVDSYRFSIS
+72 LGVDSYRFSVS
-83 WPRIFPVGTEDKINQ
+83 WPRIFPIGTEDKINQ
-98 PGMDFYDRLVDTLLE
+98 SGMDFYDRLVDTLLE
-113 NNIAPFVTLNHWDI
+113 NNITPFVTLNHWDI

-134 GGWTNRDMVEQFIKY
+134 GGWTNRDMVQQFVKY
-149 SHYLSRGLGDRVSN
+149 SHYLSRGLGDRVAN

-185 GLKGEWAKSLHT
+185 GLKGAWAKSLHT

-208 VPEIKSNVKNAK
+208 VPEIKSNVRNAK

-228 TAIPASDSE
+228 TAIPASNSE
-237 YDKKECAFYDAQ
+237 YDKKECDFYDAQ

-256 PLYKKKYPE
+256 PLYKKKYPK
-265 LLFERLL
+265 LLFDRLL
-272 EKEAI
+272 EKGAI
-277 EQSDLNFI
+277 KQSDLNFI
-285 KDGDLKAI
+285 EEGDLKTI

-309 IRDENIDEA
+309 IRDESVDEK

-332 FGWEVYPRGIYDLLK
+332 FGWEIYPKGIYDLLK
-347 RLQDEYSVNEI
+347 RLQDEYNVNEI
-358 MITENGCSYG
+358 IVTENGCSYS
-368 DGPNENK
+368 DGTDENK
-375 KVNDVKRVEYH
+375 KVNDINRVEYH
-386 RSHIEQILTAVDEGI
+386 HSHIEQILIAVDEGI

-447 KFLKSQK
+447 KFLKTQK

>member
-10 PFSWGIATSS
+10 PFNWGIATSS

-113 NNIAPFVTLNHWDI
+113 NNITPFITLNHWDI

-256 PLYKKKYPE
+256 CLLYTSPSPRDK
-265 LLFERLL
+265 R
-272 EKEAI
+272 
-277 EQSDLNFI
+277 QSRMPSS
-285 KDGDLKAI
+285 A
-293 STPTDFLG
+293 
-301 VNYYSRAV
+301 
-309 IRDENIDEA
+309 
-318 LNEKHKVTMGPKTD
+318 
-332 FGWEVYPRGIYDLLK
+332 
-347 RLQDEYSVNEI
+347 
-358 MITENGCSYG
+358 
-368 DGPNENK
+368 
-375 KVNDVKRVEYH
+375 
-386 RSHIEQILTAVDEGI
+386 
-401 PCTGYFA
+401 
-408 WSLMDNFEWAEGYS
+408 
-422 QRFGLIWVDFD
+422 
-433 TLERIP
+433 
-439 KESYYWYQ
+439 
-447 KFLKSQK
+447 

>member
-1 MENNIKSKR
+1 MR
-10 PFSWGIATSS
+10 
-20 YQIEG
+20 
-25 GHDLHGRGPSVWDV
+25 
-39 FSHSKGRV
+39 
-47 KNGDNGDIAC
+47 
-57 DHYHLFPEDIKLMKD
+57 D
-72 LGVDSYRFSIS
+72 LGVDSYRFSVS
-83 WPRIFPVGTEDKINQ
+83 WPRIFPIGTEDKINQ
-98 PGMDFYDRLVDTLLE
+98 SGMDFYDRLVDTLLE
-113 NNIAPFVTLNHWDI
+113 NNITPFVTLNHWDI

-134 GGWTNRDMVEQFIKY
+134 GGWTNRDMVQQFVKY
-149 SHYLSRGLGDRVSN
+149 SHYLSRDLGDRVTN

-185 GLKGEWAKSLHT
+185 GLKGAWAKSLHT

-208 VPEIKSNVKNAK
+208 VPEIKSNVRNAK

-228 TAIPASDSE
+228 TAIPASNSE

-265 LLFERLL
+265 LLFKRLL

-285 KDGDLKAI
+285 KDGDLKKI

-309 IRDENIDEA
+309 IRDESVDET

-386 RSHIEQILTAVDEGI
+386 RSHIEQILIDVDEGI

-422 QRFGLIWVDFD
+422 QRFGLIWGDFD

>member
-1 MENNIKSKR
+1 MKEIKKEKT
-10 PFSWGIATSS
+10 FNWGVATSS

-25 GHDLHGRGPSVWDV
+25 AHDTDGRGPSVWDV
-39 FSHSKGRV
+39 FSHTKGRV
-47 KNGDNGDIAC
+47 KNGDTGDIAC
-57 DHYHLFPEDIKLMKD
+57 DHYNKFSDDIILMRE
-72 LGVDSYRFSIS
+72 LGVDSYRFSVS
-83 WPRIFPVGTEDKINQ
+83 WPRIFPIGTEDKINQ
-98 PGMDFYDRLVDTLLE
+98 SGMDFYDRLVDTLLE
-113 NNIAPFVTLNHWDI
+113 NNITPFVTLNHWDI

-309 IRDENIDEA
+309 IRDESVDET

-386 RSHIEQILTAVDEGI
+386 RSHIEQILIAVDEGI

-447 KFLKSQK
+447 KFLKTQK